1 MSLEE
6 VEQIKPFVG
15 ATLQAS
21 VVQVVAIDVNSCPQ
35 KFSPQKR
42 KNRLAPAFS
51 PIRAAVKLM
60 QQMG

>member
-1 MSLEE
+1 MSLKE

-35 KFSPQKR
+35 R
-42 KNRLAPAFS
+42 
-51 PIRAAVKLM
+51 
-60 QQMG
+60 